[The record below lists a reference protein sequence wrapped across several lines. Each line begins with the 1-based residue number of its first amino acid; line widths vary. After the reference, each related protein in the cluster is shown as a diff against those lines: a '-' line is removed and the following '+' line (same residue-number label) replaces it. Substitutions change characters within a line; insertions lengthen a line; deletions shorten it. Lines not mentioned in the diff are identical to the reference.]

1 MKDYVM
7 TPSNQTLTQSGLL
20 ALLLQ
25 RQRRKVIELARRRAH
40 CAQMRMAFG
49 NYPRLAFGARSQHHR
64 RSTVSPR
71 LWRKRSAA
79 YLKSF
84 IEAMTMSHQIHTYTE
99 LREQIHDDLRIQHP
113 EWVQLDGE
121 SPMCDSYE
129 VRLVELLDALPR
141 RDARKPSV
149 PDRRL
154 SQR

>member
-1 MKDYVM
+1 
-7 TPSNQTLTQSGLL
+7 
-20 ALLLQ
+20 
-25 RQRRKVIELARRRAH
+25 
-40 CAQMRMAFG
+40 
-49 NYPRLAFGARSQHHR
+49 
-64 RSTVSPR
+64 
-71 LWRKRSAA
+71 
-79 YLKSF
+79 
-84 IEAMTMSHQIHTYTE
+84 MTMSHQIHTYTE

>member
-1 MKDYVM
+1 
-7 TPSNQTLTQSGLL
+7 
-20 ALLLQ
+20 
-25 RQRRKVIELARRRAH
+25 
-40 CAQMRMAFG
+40 
-49 NYPRLAFGARSQHHR
+49 
-64 RSTVSPR
+64 
-71 LWRKRSAA
+71 
-79 YLKSF
+79 
-84 IEAMTMSHQIHTYTE
+84 MTMSHQIHTYTE

-121 SPMCDSYE
+121 SPICDSYE

>member
-1 MKDYVM
+1 
-7 TPSNQTLTQSGLL
+7 
-20 ALLLQ
+20 
-25 RQRRKVIELARRRAH
+25 
-40 CAQMRMAFG
+40 
-49 NYPRLAFGARSQHHR
+49 
-64 RSTVSPR
+64 
-71 LWRKRSAA
+71 
-79 YLKSF
+79 
-84 IEAMTMSHQIHTYTE
+84 MSHQIHTYTE